1 MIYLWKNAKDS
12 LFVDA
17 IKDCKIRFKTSSD
30 ELKEYC
36 EFHSDITT
44 FGNLEHIFLTSGEI
58 DRLRCKAP

>member
-17 IKDCKIRFKTSSD
+17 IKDCKIRFKTASD

-36 EFHSDITT
+36 EFHSDIATS
-44 FGNLEHIFLTSGEI
+44 GNLDS
-58 DRLRCKAP
+58 